1 MKNKEQK
8 ALEQEYLR
16 QLKKEDKQKKRGGF
30 LRYFHFK
37 NLKTEIRGYGY
48 EYSFQKYCF
57 TLLGAF
63 LGIFAISKLLTLQGA
78 YTVVVMASFLF
89 FFPLI
94 LLSQFKHMYEEKRFR
109 NAVDYMEQMIYSF
122 KRKGKILD
130 SLRDARLSFT
140 QTMAERIDEAIA
152 YLEKGQAKKNLYR
165 EALGIMEADYGCD
178 RMIVL
183 HDFLIKVEEVGGVY
197 DRTLNIILQDIKE
210 WTERTYIFQKERSRM
225 RVRIDLSLLISLL
238 LTGAFPFLLSK
249 EQMLSAA
256 FIKPFYQISTCV
268 VMVIFIVL
276 YAFTQNSLMGVWL
289 KNNQEADEGE
299 IQQSLDVIKKGDLS
313 KEKRVS
319 ILMFFILCFPLLI
332 FGLIDQNHWILAG
345 AVGVGLMT
353 LNVPFR
359 KRKKA
364 RKSLEKEIGKQFPIW
379 LRRIA
384 LALQTDTVYVA
395 MENSIETAPFILRQE
410 LRDTLKRIDR
420 DPENIEPYLHFFEEL
435 DLPEIQ
441 SNFRMLYSLGNLGS
455 DDSEEQINSIIKRN
469 NALFDKAERE
479 ANEDEVAVKYII
491 VLIAMFLCTIKV
503 MLDMVQVLGIFTGIW
518 TKL

>member
-1 MKNKEQK
+1 
-8 ALEQEYLR
+8 
-16 QLKKEDKQKKRGGF
+16 
-30 LRYFHFK
+30 
-37 NLKTEIRGYGY
+37 
-48 EYSFQKYCF
+48 
-57 TLLGAF
+57 
-63 LGIFAISKLLTLQGA
+63 
-78 YTVVVMASFLF
+78 
-89 FFPLI
+89 
-94 LLSQFKHMYEEKRFR
+94 
-109 NAVDYMEQMIYSF
+109 
-122 KRKGKILD
+122 
-130 SLRDARLSFT
+130 
-140 QTMAERIDEAIA
+140 
-152 YLEKGQAKKNLYR
+152 
-165 EALGIMEADYGCD
+165 
-178 RMIVL
+178 
-183 HDFLIKVEEVGGVY
+183 
-197 DRTLNIILQDIKE
+197 
-210 WTERTYIFQKERSRM
+210 
-225 RVRIDLSLLISLL
+225 
-238 LTGAFPFLLSK
+238 
-249 EQMLSAA
+249 
-256 FIKPFYQISTCV
+256 
-268 VMVIFIVL
+268 
-276 YAFTQNSLMGVWL
+276 MGVWL

-441 SNFRMLYSLGNLGS
+441 SNFRILYSLGNLGS